1 MGAPSYSGGGGGG
14 GSGSVTKVSSATGE
28 LTITTTTTT
37 PDLSIAKVP
46 AVAVTGG
53 SNTTVTTVT
62 GKASIASKGG
72 TVTTVS
78 STTGELTI
86 ATPTTTPNLS
96 IAKVPAA
103 ALTAGS
109 GAAIATVTGKAS
121 LSVASAPKIN
131 TTTITGNPAAAGK
144 VLLSTAADAADWGT
158 APARTL
164 TSLSSFRTA
173 TLTLTA
179 ATATSLTSLSLSA
192 GTWLVLGEATM
203 HSTATP
209 GLLMIALN
217 TVVSMTGILAGS
229 QALANGSIYTLHLSF
244 ARIVS
249 PAAVT
254 TYYLIGYC
262 TKAAS
267 VKASLSAGSGAFVTG
282 LVAVKL

>member
-1 MGAPSYSGGGGGG
+1 MGAPSYSGGGG

-46 AVAVTGG
+46 STAVTAGT
-53 SNTTVTTVT
+53 NTTIATVT
-62 GKASIASKGG
+62 GKASIASKAG

-131 TTTITGNPAAAGK
+131 TTAVTGNPAAAGK
-144 VLLSTAADAADWGT
+144 VLLSTAANAADWGT
-158 APARTL
+158 VPAGTL
-164 TSLSSFRTA
+164 TSLSSFIAAAITISS
-173 TLTLTA
+173 
-179 ATATSLTSLSLSA
+179 ATATSLTSLSLTA
-192 GTWLVLGEATM
+192 GTWLVIGMANAL
-203 HSTATP
+203 SKTAARP
-209 GLLMIALN
+209 ILVALN
-217 TVVSMTGILAGS
+217 TAISITAILAGAEGNITATNHRVS
-229 QALANGSIYTLHLSF
+229 LSF
-244 ARIVS
+244 AKIVS
-249 PAAVT
+249 PTATT
-254 TYYLIGYC
+254 TYYLVGYSP
-262 TKAAS
+262 TNETQIQAA
-267 VKASLSAGSGAFVTG
+267 LSAGSGNNVSG